1 MPSAASDMTIPT
13 AATGTPAGDPGRTA
27 GAGEAEAIRAVP
39 VRHPGRMA
47 AGAVLVLLLVWLAV
61 TVAGNEEF
69 DFGVIPDYL
78 FDPVILDGVRLTLV
92 LTVVSMALGLVIGVV
107 AAIGRLSDNPVL
119 RWTAGAYIWLF
130 RGTPVLV
137 QLVFWFNIGI
147 VFPTLGVTIPF
158 TDVSLFSI
166 ESNTVV
172 TPLNAA
178 ILGLALNSGAYIAEI
193 VRAGITSVSR
203 GQVEAAAALG
213 LEPRRTMRR
222 IVLPQAIPV
231 AVPPLGNEFVSML
244 KYSALASVI
253 AVQELLG
260 SVETIY
266 SVNLRTL
273 ELLVVASIW
282 YLALTTLFSFLQSLL
297 ERRLGRGR
305 SGIATVRARRARTPR
320 RVRRAVA

>member
-1 MPSAASDMTIPT
+1 MRS
-13 AATGTPAGDPGRTA
+13 ATGEAAVVTAPATRPA
-27 GAGEAEAIRAVP
+27 EEVEAIRAVP
-39 VRHPGRMA
+39 VRHPGRTV
-47 AGAVLVLLLVWLAV
+47 AGVVLLLLILWVAI
-61 TVAGNEEF
+61 TIAGNEQF
-69 DFGVIPDYL
+69 DFGAIPEYL
-78 FDPVILDGVRLTLV
+78 FDPVVLSGVRLTIV
-92 LTVVSMALGLVIGVV
+92 LTVVSMVLGLVVGVI
-107 AAIGRLSDNPVL
+107 AAIGRLSENPVL
-119 RWTAGAYIWLF
+119 RWVAGAYIWLF

-147 VFPTLGVTIPF
+147 VFPTIGISVPF
-158 TDVSLFSI
+158 TDISLVSV
-166 ESNTVV
+166 ESNSVV
-172 TPLNAA
+172 TPVNAA
-178 ILGLALNSGAYIAEI
+178 ILGLGLNSGAYIAEI
-193 VRAGITSVSR
+193 VRGGITSVGR

-213 LEPRRTMRR
+213 LDPRRTMRR

-282 YLALTTLFSFLQSLL
+282 YLALTTLFSGLQSLL
-297 ERRLGRGR
+297 ERRLSRGR
-305 SGIATVRARRARTPR
+305 TGIVTVRSSRFSLSRLWRWSA
-320 RVRRAVA
+320 